1 MKRIIAIFSLLLLL
15 GACQSS
21 TVTNVEKIE
30 NKIVYFKDARTGL
43 CFATL
48 NSKTYGGSQ
57 VTSITCVPC
66 EALNN
71 VQVTVLNQ
79 K

>member
-1 MKRIIAIFSLLLLL
+1 MLK
-15 GACQSS
+15 
-21 TVTNVEKIE
+21 KIE

-66 EALNN
+66 EALSN